1 MSQVNLRTLRN
12 ISPIVGNSTPS
23 GNIAVERSGSTS
35 ERERERNYGR
45 SLPKSRFK
53 NTEIKKVSVEENS
66 LDFSRYKRTNKMR
79 IAGVVEF
86 RDSYNGTTLKFK

>member
-1 MSQVNLRTLRN
+1 MKNQAGRQ
-12 ISPIVGNSTPS
+12 
-23 GNIAVERSGSTS
+23 
-35 ERERERNYGR
+35 RERNYGR
-45 SLPKSRFK
+45 SLPKSRIE
-53 NTEIKKVSVEENS
+53 NTEIKKVPDEENL